1 MLFIEQSALKQI
13 IHAFRVPVIIVG
25 VLIASLTVGL
35 VVPAAAQSRY
45 DNRYSDRNTLGGLL
59 GDIVRAGQ
67 RSSAE
72 KKWQSLAAPMQDCM
86 SRALSTR
93 GYTTASLINQ
103 GIGPD
108 DARLNS
114 MSTRCQSLLTRELQ
128 RDIECTIVELG
139 VSVITRCNEAYA
151 LATNAQARVIGRD
164 QYILEGLRGENVV
177 VTQVETSEARQSR
190 VAVQEQQQASA
201 EAQLRQQQAAAE
213 TQFRQ
218 QQAAEDASAKK
229 QADDARQKQ
238 AAANA
243 AIQQALAKRDQA
255 IASQRKA
262 CVVKAG
268 PNAFSRLFSNNSDN
282 QVLSSLLDT
291 NVAPL
296 KAYQGAIA
304 WLPSTGQRSVLLTA
318 LRDRMEYDVKRFGL
332 TVSRSGS
339 GNYSWENLKS
349 ALDSFASNC
358 LWQEHDYL
366 AIGSA
371 QAMSS
376 RSVAVALGTTQ
387 ASSAAERV
395 GGIALSRI
403 PSARLL
409 SLN

>member
-1 MLFIEQSALKQI
+1 MLSIAQSAFKQI
-13 IHAFRVPVIIVG
+13 RLFHAFRVLLLIVG
-25 VLIASLTVGL
+25 MLIASSTVGL
-35 VVPAAAQSRY
+35 VVPATAQSRY

-72 KKWQSLAAPMQDCM
+72 KKWQALAAPMQDCM

-93 GYTTASLINQ
+93 SYTTAGLINQ

-108 DARLNS
+108 DARLAS

-139 VSVITRCNEAYA
+139 VSVTTRCNEAYA
-151 LATNAQARVIGRD
+151 LATNSQARVIGRD

-190 VAVQEQQQASA
+190 VAVQEQQQAVA
-201 EAQLRQQQAAAE
+201 EAQIRQQQEADA
-213 TQFRQ
+213 
-218 QQAAEDASAKK
+218 ASAKR

-243 AIQQALAKRDQA
+243 AIQQTLAKRDLA
-255 IASQRKA
+255 IVSQRKA

-282 QVLSSLLDT
+282 QVLASLLDT

-332 TVSRSGS
+332 TISRSGS
-339 GNYSWENLKS
+339 GNYSWENLKN

-366 AIGSA
+366 AIESA

-403 PSARLL
+403 TSARLL
-409 SLN
+409 ALN